1 MTIDKKIYRSGPY
14 QDYYAQGTLVG
25 NILYMSGQIGID
37 QEGNTPTDIT
47 DQTKIAYSNIQDVLT
62 QFKASM
68 SNIVDETLFVTDMA
82 EFMENVE
89 DVYEVREKAY
99 GGSSEVSQTIVQV
112 VGLVFPEL
120 KIEIKCIVH
129 I

>member
-14 QDYYAQGTLVG
+14 QDYYAQGILVG

-37 QEGNTPTDIT
+37 QEGNTPTDIA

-62 QFKASM
+62 QFGASI

-120 KIEIKCIVH
+120 KIEIKCIAH

>member
-37 QEGNTPTDIT
+37 QEGNTPTDIA

-62 QFKASM
+62 QFGASM

-120 KIEIKCIVH
+120 KIEIKCIAH

>member
-14 QDYYAQGTLVG
+14 QDYYAQGILVG

-37 QEGNTPTDIT
+37 QEGNTPKDIA
-47 DQTKIAYSNIQDVLT
+47 DQTKIAYSKIQDVLT
-62 QFKASM
+62 QFGASM

-99 GGSSEVSQTIVQV
+99 GGSAEVSQTIIQV

-120 KIEIKCIVH
+120 KIEIKCIAH